1 MTQVQLDQGRVEE
14 FAGKMLGILND
25 AFLALMSS
33 IGHQT
38 GLFDTM
44 GALPPSTSEKIAGAA
59 GLNERYVREWL
70 GAMVVAGIVEYDP
83 AAQTYVLPKEHAV
96 SLTRAAGTGNLA
108 NMMQWVACIG
118 DVEQKIVECFRRGGG
133 VPYSAYERFHRI
145 MAQQSGQT
153 FDATLVDRTLPLVPG
168 LVERLRAGIDALDAG
183 CGSGHAVSLMAKAF
197 PKSRF
202 TGYDFSEEGIAA
214 GRAEADAWGL
224 SNARFEVKDVAE
236 IEAPGSFDFITAF
249 DSIHDQARPAEVL
262 RGISDA
268 LRPDGTFLMVDIAA
282 SSNLAE
288 NLDHPLGPFFY
299 SISTMHCMTVSL
311 ALDGEGL
318 GAVWGGQKAR
328 QMLSEAGFTQTAV
341 HQVPGDLINNYY
353 IATKR

>member
-1 MTQVQLDQGRVEE
+1 MTQVQLDQGRVDE

-44 GALPPSTSEKIAGAA
+44 GELPPSTSEEIARAA

-70 GAMVVAGIVEYDP
+70 GAMVVGGIVEYDP
-83 AAQTYVLPKEHAV
+83 SRQNYVLPREHAV

-108 NMMQWVACIG
+108 NMLQWIACIG

-133 VPYSAYERFHRI
+133 VHYSAYEHFHRI

-153 FDATLVDRTLPLVPG
+153 FDATLVDTTLPLVPG
-168 LVERLRAGIDALDAG
+168 LIERLRAGIDALDVG
-183 CGSGHAVSLMAKAF
+183 CGSGHAVNLMAKAF
-197 PKSRF
+197 PKGRF

-224 SNARFEVKDVAE
+224 ANARFEVKDVAG
-236 IEAPGSFDFITAF
+236 IDAPAGFDFITAF
-249 DSIHDQARPAEVL
+249 DAIHDQARPVEVL
-262 RGISDA
+262 HGISDA
-268 LRPDGTFLMVDIAA
+268 LRRDGTFLMVDIAA
-282 SSNLAE
+282 SSHLAE
-288 NLDHPLGPFFY
+288 NLDHPLGSFFY

-318 GAVWGGQKAR
+318 GTMWGEQKAR
-328 QMLSEAGFTQTAV
+328 QMLAEAGFARVVV

-353 IATKR
+353 IAAKR